1 MNTFQMIGYPLLVVF
16 FLEILL
22 GIVLTRHNPRKSPVN
37 RSAAAFSFFAAG
49 WAFFSAI
56 SYLRAS
62 QGLDF
67 SFSSRL
73 EWIGWLMIPAALQ
86 FVFYLKDEN
95 SPTARFAGMAFY
107 PFWLIVFLLCLFTDL
122 VEPGDVSLVPFLDR
136 SGPLEKP
143 LRLFGA
149 VLVLW
154 SIVEIYRLRKLST
167 GIKRTQL
174 NYFLSGTM
182 LFAGGVAI
190 MAGVLP
196 LLRWSGF
203 DPALGA
209 FFGLPWVALTWYA
222 MTRHGLFEIRRVLP
236 RTAPLVLLA
245 GLAISIHIVLFKLFE
260 PALGAIPAI
269 LFSLSLLG
277 ALFIGIRSNRR
288 MRGWMR
294 SAVVQERHDYQKV
307 LRESIYAIATILD
320 LDELLEF
327 IISRMRNNLDVDSIR
342 LFLRAP
348 DGRYE
353 LRQGYDVHERIAQNW
368 SLANDVVHWL
378 QRTGRVVLREELE
391 AASGVGETAFIIRYF
406 KDSDAEAVIPLFAK
420 DQMLGVLTLGAKNSG
435 EPYTPGNIDLLEAL
449 AGHVAVAIEHSTLYE
464 KMEEKVRERT
474 RELEEAKGTAVAANA
489 AKSEFLSNISH
500 ELRTPLNSIIG
511 FSGVMKDGAAGPL
524 SPEQQAYVKDIW
536 ESGKHLLRIIN
547 NILDLSKIEAG
558 MMELEFDDFCL
569 KELLE
574 GSLSLFREKAQRHR
588 ITLSA
593 DVSEDVDM
601 ITADKTKIKQVAL
614 NLLANAVK
622 FTPDGGSVRITARR
636 VQSTKPALECLDRGF
651 KVQSSES
658 PDHELRTMNTLLSCE
673 ALETAGAG
681 SELDGDFIEI
691 SVTDTG
697 IGMSSEDCERLFQP
711 FLQLDNTPTRKYE
724 GTGLGLYLCRK
735 IVELHGG
742 RIRAEGEPGKGARF
756 SFTIP
761 QSAGSRRGRD

>member
-1 MNTFQMIGYPLLVVF
+1 M
-16 FLEILL
+16 
-22 GIVLTRHNPRKSPVN
+22 
-37 RSAAAFSFFAAG
+37 
-49 WAFFSAI
+49 
-56 SYLRAS
+56 
-62 QGLDF
+62 
-67 SFSSRL
+67 
-73 EWIGWLMIPAALQ
+73 AL
-86 FVFYLKDEN
+86 
-95 SPTARFAGMAFY
+95 Y
-107 PFWLIVFLLCLFTDL
+107 PFWLIVLLLCLFTDL
-122 VEPGDVSLVPFLDR
+122 VEPGDVSLVPFIGR
-136 SGPLEKP
+136 SGPLEEP
-143 LRLFGA
+143 LRFFGA
-149 VLVLW
+149 VLFLW
-154 SIVEIYRLRKLST
+154 SIVELYRLRTLST

-182 LFAGGVAI
+182 IFAGGGAI
-190 MAGVLP
+190 MAGLLP
-196 LLRWSGF
+196 LFRGSGF

-209 FFGLPWVALTWYA
+209 FFGLPWVALTWYGV
-222 MTRHGLFEIRRVLP
+222 TRHRLFEIRRVLP

-245 GLAISIHIVLFKLFE
+245 GLAIGIHIVLFKLFE

-277 ALFIGIRSNRR
+277 ALFIGTRSNRR

-327 IISRMRNNLDVDSIR
+327 IISRMKNDLDVDSIR

-348 DGRYE
+348 DGRYV
-353 LRQGYDVHERIAQNW
+353 LRQGYDVHERIAQSW
-368 SLANDVVHWL
+368 SLPGDVVHWL
-378 QRTGRVVLREELE
+378 QRTGRVVLREEL
-391 AASGVGETAFIIRYF
+391 AAANGEGETAFIVRYF
-406 KDSDAEAVIPLFAK
+406 KDSDAEAVIPLFAQ
-420 DQMLGVLTLGAKNSG
+420 DQMQGVLTLGARNSG

-449 AGHVAVAIEHSTLYE
+449 ASHVAVAIEHATLYE

-474 RELEEAKGTAVAANA
+474 RELEESRRTAVAANA

-524 SPEQQAYVKDIW
+524 SPDQQAYVKDIW

-558 MMELEFDDFCL
+558 MMELELDDFCL

-574 GSLSLFREKAQRHR
+574 GSLSLFREKAQRQR

-622 FTPDGGSVRITARR
+622 FTPDGGSVSIAARR
-636 VQSTKPALECLDRGF
+636 VQSTKCKGQR
-651 KVQSSES
+651 SES
-658 PDHELRTMNTLLSCE
+658 PDYELRTMNTLLSRE

-681 SELDGDFIEI
+681 SELNGDFIEI

-697 IGMSSEDCERLFQP
+697 IGMSSGDCERLFQP
-711 FLQLDNTPTRKYE
+711 FLQLDNTPTKKYE

-742 RIRAEGEPGKGARF
+742 RIHAEGEPGKGARF

-761 QSAGSRRGRD
+761 QSAAGAGGTDRLNHSRGRNCKENL